1 MSIMEEKK
9 SQIYLYQ
16 QKAEIRQAN
25 RPLKLEKFHFKY
37 LKSFARHHKK
47 EIIIFLSLLFCQI
60 LLEVILPLFARS
72 HLFKTSVLLQWKQ
85 MTIALCVLIGGVIIY
100 IIIAFWE
107 LKIGKSLVIYL
118 INNLRR
124 KWIKIFTNKPFHKV
138 TSENKASLI
147 AKISYH
153 LPLLQMGLDN
163 SVIGLMQWALY
174 VLGLLIISAFI
185 NPTLL
190 IIVLLAIP
198 VNIILALIGYY
209 IAKHY
214 VTKETTLYSKII
226 KHITSS
232 LYELPFIQKHKLE
245 KESIRTL
252 DELVELDTH
261 FRIRR
266 KIWLLFGNRIIF
278 GLLILVVGLSYIMR
292 IYSPDF
298 FLKIQVDNL
307 LISGIVFIYL
317 IRLFYTSLKIGLFI
331 LPARLGLILSLPEPQ
346 KDKSRKDIIKKISS
360 ISFKTKKAKLFW
372 LGKYIKNINLEFN
385 SKDRVLISGK
395 SCTGK
400 THLGY
405 LLSCMGRFNNQ
416 AWIVKVS
423 EKRYLYNDW
432 QKKFRNAYF
441 IEPQLTSE
449 KNVGEI
455 LTGKNRENISQSDIE
470 KVFQVISQC
479 PPFHFILSFRKF
491 TAENCQTITLNP
503 VHLFALEAAYC
514 LVNKPAIV
522 VIDNLWVDLNQERIN
537 KILKIMAEKLPDSI
551 IILLATKENSLITY
565 NQKYVIS
572 EDKIE
577 KI

>member
-1 MSIMEEKK
+1 MEEKN

-16 QKAEIRQAN
+16 KKAEIRQMN
-25 RPLKLEKFHFKY
+25 RPLKLEKIHFNY
-37 LKSFARHHKK
+37 LKSFSRRHKK

-60 LLEVILPLFARS
+60 LLEVILPLFGRS
-72 HLFKTSVLLQWKQ
+72 YLFKASVLLQWGQ
-85 MTIALCVLIGGVIIY
+85 MTTVLGVLTGGVIIY

-107 LKIGKSLVIYL
+107 LKIGKGLVIRL
-118 INNLRR
+118 INELRR

-138 TSENKASLI
+138 TSENKANLI

-163 SVIGLMQWALY
+163 SIIGLMQWSLY
-174 VLGLLIISAFI
+174 VLGLLIISSFI
-185 NPTLL
+185 STTLL

-198 VNIILALIGYY
+198 VNIIIALIGYY
-209 IAKHY
+209 IAKKY

-226 KHITSS
+226 KHITFS

-245 KESIRTL
+245 KENIQTL
-252 DELVELDTH
+252 DELVKLDTH

-266 KIWLLFGNRIIF
+266 SIWLLFGNRIIF
-278 GLLILVVGLSYIMR
+278 GLLILVVGLSYILR

-298 FLKIQVDNL
+298 FLEIQVDNL
-307 LISGIVFIYL
+307 LISGIIFVYL
-317 IRLFYTSLKIGLFI
+317 VRLFYTSLKIGLFI
-331 LPARLGLILSLPEPQ
+331 LPTKLGLILSLPESS
-346 KDKSRKDIIKKISS
+346 KEKIRRDIIKKISS

-372 LGKYIKNINLEFN
+372 LGKYMKNINLEFN
-385 SKDRVLISGK
+385 SKDRVLIYGK
-395 SCTGK
+395 SCVGK

-416 AWIVKVS
+416 AWVVKANG
-423 EKRYLYNDW
+423 KRYLYNNW
-432 QKKFRNAYF
+432 QEKFRNAYF

-455 LTGKNRENISQSDIE
+455 LTGKNRENISQTDIE
-470 KVFQVISQC
+470 KVFQTISEC
-479 PPFHFILSFRKF
+479 PPLHFILSFRRF
-491 TAENCQTITLNP
+491 TAENCQTVTLNP

-514 LVNKPAIV
+514 LVNKPAIIV
-522 VIDNLWVDLNQERIN
+522 VDNLWLDLNQERIN
-537 KILKIMAEKLPDSI
+537 EILKIMAEKLPDSI
-551 IILLATKENSLITY
+551 IILLSTKENSLISY

-572 EDKIE
+572 ENQIE

>member
-1 MSIMEEKK
+1 
-9 SQIYLYQ
+9 
-16 QKAEIRQAN
+16 
-25 RPLKLEKFHFKY
+25 
-37 LKSFARHHKK
+37 
-47 EIIIFLSLLFCQI
+47 
-60 LLEVILPLFARS
+60 
-72 HLFKTSVLLQWKQ
+72 
-85 MTIALCVLIGGVIIY
+85 
-100 IIIAFWE
+100 
-107 LKIGKSLVIYL
+107 
-118 INNLRR
+118 
-124 KWIKIFTNKPFHKV
+124 
-138 TSENKASLI
+138 
-147 AKISYH
+147 
-153 LPLLQMGLDN
+153 
-163 SVIGLMQWALY
+163 
-174 VLGLLIISAFI
+174 
-185 NPTLL
+185 
-190 IIVLLAIP
+190 
-198 VNIILALIGYY
+198 
-209 IAKHY
+209 
-214 VTKETTLYSKII
+214 
-226 KHITSS
+226 
-232 LYELPFIQKHKLE
+232 
-245 KESIRTL
+245 
-252 DELVELDTH
+252 
-261 FRIRR
+261 
-266 KIWLLFGNRIIF
+266 
-278 GLLILVVGLSYIMR
+278 MR
-292 IYSPDF
+292 IYTPDF

-346 KDKSRKDIIKKISS
+346 KDKSRQDIIKKISS
-360 ISFKTKKAKLFW
+360 ITFKTKKTKLFW

-395 SCTGK
+395 SCVGK

-416 AWIVKVS
+416 AWIVKAN

-432 QKKFRNAYF
+432 QTKFRNAYF

-455 LTGKNRENISQSDIE
+455 LTGKNRENINQSDIE

-479 PPFHFILSFRKF
+479 PPLHFILSFRKF

-514 LVNKPAIV
+514 LVNKPAII
-522 VIDNLWVDLNQERIN
+522 VIDNLWVDLNQKRIN
-537 KILKIMAEKLPDSI
+537 EILKIMAEKLSDSI

>member
-1 MSIMEEKK
+1 MEEKN

-16 QKAEIRQAN
+16 KKAEIRQMN
-25 RPLKLEKFHFKY
+25 RPLKLEKIHFNY
-37 LKSFARHHKK
+37 LKSFSRRHKK

-60 LLEVILPLFARS
+60 LLEVILPLFGRS
-72 HLFKTSVLLQWKQ
+72 YLFKASVLLQWGQ
-85 MTIALCVLIGGVIIY
+85 MTTVLGVLTGGVIIY

-107 LKIGKSLVIYL
+107 LKIGKGLVIRL
-118 INNLRR
+118 INELRR

-138 TSENKASLI
+138 TSENKANLI

-163 SVIGLMQWALY
+163 SIIGLMQWSLY
-174 VLGLLIISAFI
+174 VLGLLIISSFI
-185 NPTLL
+185 STTLL

-198 VNIILALIGYY
+198 VNIIIALIGYY
-209 IAKHY
+209 IAKKY

-226 KHITSS
+226 KHITFS

-245 KESIRTL
+245 KENIQTL
-252 DELVELDTH
+252 DELVKLDTH

-266 KIWLLFGNRIIF
+266 SIWLLFGNRIIF
-278 GLLILVVGLSYIMR
+278 GLLILVVGLSYILR

-298 FLKIQVDNL
+298 FLEIQVDNL
-307 LISGIVFIYL
+307 LISGIIFVYL
-317 IRLFYTSLKIGLFI
+317 VRLFYTSLKIGLFI
-331 LPARLGLILSLPEPQ
+331 LPTKLGLILSLPRPQ
-346 KDKSRKDIIKKISS
+346 KEKIRRDIIKKISS

-372 LGKYIKNINLEFN
+372 LGKYMKNINLEFN
-385 SKDRVLISGK
+385 SKDRVLIYGK
-395 SCTGK
+395 SCVGK

-416 AWIVKVS
+416 AWVVKANG
-423 EKRYLYNDW
+423 KRYLYNNW
-432 QKKFRNAYF
+432 QEKFRNAYF

-455 LTGKNRENISQSDIE
+455 LTGKNRENISQTDIE
-470 KVFQVISQC
+470 KVFQTISEC
-479 PPFHFILSFRKF
+479 PPLHFILSFRRF
-491 TAENCQTITLNP
+491 TAENCQTVTLNP

-514 LVNKPAIV
+514 LVNKPAIIV
-522 VIDNLWVDLNQERIN
+522 VDNLWLDLNQERIN
-537 KILKIMAEKLPDSI
+537 EILKIMAEKLPDSI
-551 IILLATKENSLITY
+551 IILLSTKENSLISY

-572 EDKIE
+572 ENQIE